1 MLLMQ
6 TLQQI
11 CVVMQN
17 ETGKDT
23 NVKLQKNYVIVLWA
37 DFDCIWAKFCMK
49 NFCVYYFV
57 G

>member
-23 NVKLQKNYVIVLWA
+23 NVKLQKIMWLSYGLNLIVSGL
-37 DFDCIWAKFCMK
+37 
-49 NFCVYYFV
+49 NSV
-57 G
+57 